1 VFREYNTVRRYGMLI
16 SLGSGIVLSALLS
29 GSFPMLD
36 DTLDLS
42 VGQYRYVSFC
52 VDIAQAESTHVAGM
66 LQVEPDTLALEL
78 MLFHIDDF
86 NRWAAGL
93 ENVDTLFYARRS
105 SGSLD
110 IPIQGFGNMVLV
122 ISNRGN
128 TSPATLAASLEL
140 VFAGT
145 GVPYNALDT
154 ASKIVLVMMAGAA
167 VTIMIAGA
175 FITLKK
181 QGLKRR

>member
-1 VFREYNTVRRYGMLI
+1 MLTI
-16 SLGSGIVLSALLS
+16 LGSGIALAALVA

-52 VDIAQAESTHVAGM
+52 VDIAQAESTHVTGA
-66 LQVEPDTLALEL
+66 LDVEPDTLELEL

-86 NRWAAGL
+86 NRWAAGM
-93 ENVDTLFYARRS
+93 EDVDTLFYARRS
-105 SGSLD
+105 SGGLD
-110 IPIQGFGNMVLV
+110 IPIDGFGNMVLV

-128 TSPATLAASLEL
+128 TSPAVLAASLDL

-145 GVPYNALDT
+145 GVRYNALDT
-154 ASKIVLVMMAGAA
+154 ASRIVLVMMAAAA